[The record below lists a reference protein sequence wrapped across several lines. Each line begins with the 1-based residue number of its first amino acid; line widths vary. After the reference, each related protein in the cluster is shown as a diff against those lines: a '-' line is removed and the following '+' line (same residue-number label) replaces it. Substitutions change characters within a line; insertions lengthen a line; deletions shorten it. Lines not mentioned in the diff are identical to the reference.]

1 MGRVRIGQI
10 LKAQGLIDESQLLRA
25 LQDQRAW
32 GGRIGQAL
40 LRLHLVSEEQLL
52 VSVSRQL
59 GIPAVRIGAWLVA
72 PRVLRLLPEK
82 FIRRHRVLPLDVISV
97 RRVDRLVVAFPAPD
111 DLLLVDEVAF
121 AAGMVIEPALAGE
134 EDLDRAI
141 ARQFGD
147 RCYDPLELPPLP
159 TEPMRIVD
167 GRHLKG

>member
-32 GGRIGQAL
+32 GGRIGHAL
-40 LRLHLVSEEQLL
+40 LRLHFVSEEQLL

-82 FIRRHRVLPLDVISV
+82 FIRRRRVLPLDVISV

-111 DLLLVDEVAF
+111 DLLMVDEVAF

-147 RCYDPLELPPLP
+147 PRYDPLELPPLP